1 MAEGNLTSPV
11 GRSPLVSVVMPV
23 YNAAAFVAEAIESI
37 LTQTHDDL
45 ELIVVDDG
53 STDDS
58 WSEVTRLAATDRR
71 VQPIRADRRGVSA
84 TFAEGVARAQ
94 GDFIARMDADD
105 VALQDRLAIQLEWM
119 GRKGVD
125 VCGSQADL
133 FGDKADSW
141 WFPER
146 HDDIRRELLFRAAM
160 LFPTIVAKASVLK
173 SYPFDRAVV
182 WDDYELE
189 TRLAMRYRLG
199 NHPAA
204 LLRYRRHPLQTHRT
218 QPLAFSNDF
227 RRYRFRLFYEMF
239 PGTPLPDYIAFA
251 RLAGRQPLLDLDEL
265 DRAGSRLATLSDTD
279 EARLRLVMAERWRK
293 ACDRSA
299 GLGPAVEGV
308 FQRWAPAIAGDSGG
322 AQPK

>member
-1 MAEGNLTSPV
+1 MPV
-11 GRSPLVSVVMPV
+11 GRSPLISVVMPV

-71 VQPIRADRRGVSA
+71 VQPIRGDRRGVSA
-84 TFAEGVARAQ
+84 TFAEGVARAR
-94 GDFIARMDADD
+94 GDFIARMDHDD
-105 VALQDRLAIQLEWM
+105 VSCPERLAVQLEWM
-119 GRKGVD
+119 SRTGVE
-125 VCGSQADL
+125 VCGSQAEL
-133 FGDKADSW
+133 FGDEVESW
-141 WFPER
+141 WFPEK

-173 SYPFDRAVV
+173 SYPFDQTVV
-182 WDDYELE
+182 FDDYELL
-189 TRLAMRYRLG
+189 TRLATRYRLG

-204 LLRYRRHPLQTHRT
+204 LLRYRRHPLQTHRVQARAIT
-218 QPLAFSNDF
+218 GDF
-227 RRYRFRLFYEMF
+227 WRYRFRLSYEMF

-251 RLAGRQPLLDLDEL
+251 RLAGGQPLVDLDEL
-265 DRAGSRLATLSDTD
+265 DRAGSWLATLSETD
-279 EARLRLVMAERWRK
+279 DVRLRSLMAGRWRK

-299 GLGPAVEGV
+299 SLGPAVEGV
-308 FQRWAPAIAGDSGG
+308 FQRWAPVIAGDSDG
-322 AQPK
+322 APPK